1 MKKIFDY
8 MMIACCLTASFF
20 CFSACDSELD
30 VQQEY
35 TFTVEAMPVA
45 DKIVNNET
53 VEIRLDIKEE
63 GNFTGTVYTLR
74 YFQPD
79 GAGIVK
85 MADGTVLKPND
96 RYLLNEKKFRVYY
109 TSRSANEAQTIDL
122 YIENN
127 WGGIRQLTYDF
138 NAKDKESEEDT
149 PQTKTF
155 THESE

>member
-35 TFTVEAMPVA
+35 AFTVEAMPVA

-74 YFQPD
+74 YFQSD

-109 TSRSANEAQTIDL
+109 TSKSTNEAQTIDL
-122 YIENN
+122 YIENK
-127 WGGIRQLTYDF
+127 WGGIRQLTYYF

-155 THESE
+155 TNESE

>member
-1 MKKIFDY
+1 MRKIFDY
-8 MMIACCLTASFF
+8 MMIACCLTATFF
-20 CFSACDSELD
+20 CLSACDNELD

-35 TFTVEAMPVA
+35 AFTVEAMPVA

-74 YFQPD
+74 YFQPS

-85 MADGTVLKPND
+85 MTDGTVLKPND

-109 TSRSANEAQTIDL
+109 TSKSANEAQTIDL

-127 WGGIRQLTYDF
+127 WGGIQQLTYDF
-138 NAKDKESEEDT
+138 NAKDKDSEEETSNTRSYTRED
-149 PQTKTF
+149 
-155 THESE
+155 E

>member
-20 CFSACDSELD
+20 CLSACDSELD
-30 VQQEY
+30 IQQEY
-35 TFTVEAMPVA
+35 AFTVEAMPVA
-45 DKIVNNET
+45 DKIINNET

-96 RYLLNEKKFRVYY
+96 PV
-109 TSRSANEAQTIDL
+109 TC
-122 YIENN
+122 
-127 WGGIRQLTYDF
+127 
-138 NAKDKESEEDT
+138 
-149 PQTKTF
+149 
-155 THESE
+155 